1 MGWHGNAMTIW
12 AAAESQARSIL
23 RDHEQALTCGQS
35 THRSCEPVASQAA
48 TSSAPEAFFCVPYD
62 TCLEYSA
69 IYQNKSKTEKH
80 VIAGKR
86 VAVAGAGIAGTA
98 FALALEQAC
107 RLHRISP
114 MPVIQ
119 LFERDASATARA
131 GLGYSFSLRDD
142 SGLGGLTVGIHGLDT
157 HSRVFNGSSSL
168 LE

>member
-1 MGWHGNAMTIW
+1 MEWHEDALTIW
-12 AAAESQARSIL
+12 GAAGSQARSIL
-23 RDHEQALTCGQS
+23 WDHEQALTCGQS
-35 THRSCEPVASQAA
+35 NHKSCELVASQAA
-48 TSSAPEAFFCVPYD
+48 SSSAPETHFCVPDD

-80 VIAGKR
+80 AIAGKR
-86 VAVAGAGIAGTA
+86 IAVAGAGIAGTA

-131 GLGYSFSLRDD
+131 GLGYSLSLRND
-142 SGLGGLTVGIHGLDT
+142 SGLAGLTVGA
-157 HSRVFNGSSSL
+157 NSL
-168 LE
+168 